1 MQVNIEQLPK
11 STAKMSVKVPA
22 KDVQDTYQ
30 KVVTD
35 LAKSAEMPGF
45 RKGTAPKEM
54 VKDRL
59 DPNELANQVI
69 NDLLQTFY
77 TQAIKEN
84 NLAPVSNPR
93 VEVKEFDPNKDFEF
107 TATIPLKPEVKT
119 GDYKKELKQLHDKL
133 EDDARQ
139 LNAKKLA
146 EGDKME
152 EQSVHLNMNEVV
164 GALTKVSEVEIPDM
178 LIEDETERMLSRL
191 IQQAQ
196 SINLSLEQYLK
207 AQNKTSDE
215 LKGEYQQTAEKNL
228 KSEFVLAHLVK
239 VENIVVDDD
248 EIEQAALASGDERAL
263 ERLKNPMEKWYI
275 RSILEKNKLIS
286 KLIEEAAG
294 HDHQHSKEQ

>member
-1 MQVNIEQLPK
+1 MEVNIEQLPK
-11 STAKMSVKVPA
+11 STAKMTVKVPA

-35 LAKSAEMPGF
+35 LAKNAEMPGF
-45 RKGTAPKEM
+45 RKGSAPKEM

-93 VEVKEFDPNKDFEF
+93 VEVKAFDPNQDFEF
-107 TATIPLKPEVKT
+107 TATIPLKPDVKM
-119 GDYKKELKQLHDKL
+119 GDYKKDLKQLHDKL
-133 EDDARQ
+133 EDSARQ

-146 EGDKME
+146 EGEKIE
-152 EQSVHLNMNEVV
+152 EQSVHLSVNEVV
-164 GALTKVSEVEIPDM
+164 GALNKASEVEIPDM

-191 IQQAQ
+191 VQQAQ

-239 VENIVVDDD
+239 AENVVVDDD
-248 EIEQAALASGDERAL
+248 EIEQAALASGDESAL

-275 RSILEKNKLIS
+275 KSILEKNKLIS